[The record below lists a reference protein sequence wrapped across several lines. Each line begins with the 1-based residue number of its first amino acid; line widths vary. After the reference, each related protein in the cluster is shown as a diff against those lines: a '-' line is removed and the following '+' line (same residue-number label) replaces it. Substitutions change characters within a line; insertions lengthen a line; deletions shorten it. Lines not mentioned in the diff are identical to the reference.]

1 MKQIKII
8 ALALLA
14 TGVCAQESIE
24 QAKETLDKWYETQ
37 RILSKEETEWR
48 VGRELMQDRVD
59 LTKRESESVREKI
72 TKTQQEIAESEKKIA
87 ELKQVNETLKKGLAP
102 LQHDIRTLELRV
114 LSLVTRTSETVRQRV
129 APLTQ
134 RIPTTPTTSKLSISE
149 RYQNVIGVLNELN
162 KVAREISIASEVR
175 ALKDG
180 KQAEVTVF
188 YIGLSQ
194 AYYVNEKSRIAGV
207 GHLDEGGVWRW
218 DEENQL
224 VDAIAQ
230 VLGIYKGEKPA
241 AYVPLAIKIQ

>member
-1 MKQIKII
+1 MRHTGMTIMV
-8 ALALLA
+8 LFA
-14 TGVCAQESIE
+14 TRLMAQEGIG

-37 RILSKEETEWR
+37 RILSKEETDWR
-48 VGRELMQDRVD
+48 VGREIMQDRVD

-114 LSLVTRTSETVRQRV
+114 LSLVSRTSETVRQRV

-224 VDAIAQ
+224 VDAVAQ

>member
-1 MKQIKII
+1 MRH
-8 ALALLA
+8 
-14 TGVCAQESIE
+14 TGMTIMVLFAARLMAQEDIG

-37 RILSKEETEWR
+37 RILSKEETDWR
-48 VGRELMQDRVD
+48 VGREIMQDRVD

-87 ELKQVNETLKKGLAP
+87 ELKQVNDTLKRGLDP
-102 LQHDIRTLELRV
+102 LQHDIRSLELRV

-175 ALKDG
+175 VLKDG

-188 YIGLSQ
+188 YLGLSQ

-218 DEENQL
+218 DEQNQL
-224 VDAIAQ
+224 VDAVAL
-230 VLGIYKGEKPA
+230 VVGIYKGEKPA